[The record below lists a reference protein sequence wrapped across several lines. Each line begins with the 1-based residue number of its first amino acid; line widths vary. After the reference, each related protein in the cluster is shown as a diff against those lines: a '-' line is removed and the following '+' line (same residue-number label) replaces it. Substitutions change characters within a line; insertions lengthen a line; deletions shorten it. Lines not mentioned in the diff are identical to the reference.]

1 MSKPKEKT
9 YYTYYSFEE
18 WGRGYLGSR
27 GCFGFPEEDIKYFGS
42 FKDKTFNPTQKIIL
56 SVHKTRSE
64 AYRTEIILQDFFE
77 VVKNPHFVNRVK
89 QTTTGFT
96 TQDFK
101 HTNESK
107 SKIGKA
113 SSERERTLDTRRK
126 SSESNLGQKRTE
138 ETRKKNSEAARGK
151 KWWYNPLTRESTMSR
166 ECPGED
172 WKTGRPKLPPQRKEA
187 NQARSETLRGR
198 PKSDTHK
205 KNLSIAALKRY
216 GEERVKPP
224 KGLTKNVH

>member
-27 GCFGFPEEDIKYFGS
+27 GCFGPPEKDIKYFGS

-64 AYRTEIILQDFFE
+64 AYETENTLQDFFD
-77 VVKNPHFVNRVK
+77 VVKNPHFVNRSK

-113 SSERERTLDTRRK
+113 SSERERTPETRRK
-126 SSESNLGQKRTE
+126 SSESNLGKKRSE

-151 KWWYNPLTRESTMSR
+151 KWWYNPETTEVVRSV
-166 ECPGED
+166 ECPGET
-172 WKTGRPKLPPQRKEA
+172 WENGRGPLPPQSKES
-187 NQARSETLRGR
+187 NEKRSKTLKGKT
-198 PKSDTHK
+198 KSDTHK
-205 KNLSIAALKRY
+205 KNLSIAALNRY
-216 GEERVKPP
+216 EKERVKPP